1 MLRAKNIGTHTH
13 RQTDRHA
20 DINSAMAIN
29 GLAKRI
35 IRPAKQSADLQE
47 ETMKKKSKVKCTTTA
62 TVETL
67 TEVNNRSSQVSLGGG
82 GGGGRKLNRM
92 TERLLSSR
100 VSES

>member
-1 MLRAKNIGTHTH
+1 
-13 RQTDRHA
+13 
-20 DINSAMAIN
+20 MAIN

-47 ETMKKKSKVKCTTTA
+47 GTMKKKSKVKCTTTA

-82 GGGGRKLNRM
+82 GGGGGRKLNRM
-92 TERLLSSR
+92 TERLLPSR

>member
-1 MLRAKNIGTHTH
+1 MLRAKNIGTH
-13 RQTDRHA
+13 RQTDRH
-20 DINSAMAIN
+20 SAMAIN

-82 GGGGRKLNRM
+82 GGGRKLNRM

>member
-1 MLRAKNIGTHTH
+1 
-13 RQTDRHA
+13 
-20 DINSAMAIN
+20 MAIN

-82 GGGGRKLNRM
+82 GGGGGGRKLNRM